1 MFVSL
6 GKFDKK
12 SCLLVYIFTLFT
24 SCYSHLFKSFQISYL
39 SSCFH
44 LSQVPWDASL
54 DPLLIRLICFSQN
67 LMMLDRTGLC
77 LVRLFCVVQASYV
90 ENWLGPCSVVS
101 GRLHTSLAAVTM
113 TFLEIQRNSAQNP
126 NETYFYVCV
135 ECFSVLKINILWKT
149 CDQFIV

>member
-24 SCYSHLFKSFQISYL
+24 SCYSHLFKSFQISYSFL
-39 SSCFH
+39 VFH

-101 GRLHTSLAAVTM
+101 GRSHTSLAAVTM
-113 TFLEIQRNSAQNP
+113 TFWKYKGTAHRIRTKLI
-126 NETYFYVCV
+126 FMYVLNAFLC
-135 ECFSVLKINILWKT
+135 
-149 CDQFIV
+149 